1 MADAFLN
8 TTTLSDQVKTAYN
21 RVADFAL
28 RERPVFDQFATVK
41 AGNLT
46 NPGTPVS
53 FYLYDDLAQATSA
66 LAETSDPDAVSI
78 TDSQITVTPAEHG
91 NLTKA
96 SLKVRTDT
104 FLVGFDP
111 DIASIVAYNM
121 ADSLDALA
129 QAALDGGG
137 NEDYVGQATEGAITA
152 ANKLVASE
160 VRQKRAELRG
170 ASVAGVAGDLYVAVI
185 HPDTAYDLKSETGDG
200 AWIAPHQYVDTSN
213 IYNDEIGTFGG
224 FRFIES
230 ARATINTDGGASTVD
245 TYTNYFLGAQALA
258 KAEPIPGHI
267 VIGPVVDAL
276 MRVRPVG
283 WYSYVGWDTYREAA
297 VQRLLSASSIGDN
310 A

>member
-53 FYLYDDLAQATSA
+53 FYLYNDLAAATSA
-66 LAETSDPDAVSI
+66 LSETSDPDAVAI
-78 TDSQITVTPAEHG
+78 TDSQVTVTPQEHG

-96 SLKVRTDT
+96 SLKIRTDT

-111 DIASIVAYNM
+111 DIANIVAFNM
-121 ADSLDALA
+121 ADSLDDLAL
-129 QAALDGGG
+129 AALDGGT
-137 NEDYVGQATEGAITA
+137 NEDYVGQTAEASITA
-152 ANKLVASE
+152 SDIITADE

-170 ASVAGVAGDLYVAVI
+170 ASVAGVAGDLYAAVI
-185 HPDTAYDLKSETGDG
+185 HPDVAYDLKSETGDG
-200 AWIAPHQYVDTSN
+200 AWIAPHQYVDTAN

-224 FRFIES
+224 FRFLES
-230 ARATINTDGGASTVD
+230 ARCTLTADGGATTTD
-245 TYTNYFLGAQALA
+245 TYTTYFMGAQALA
-258 KAEPIPGHI
+258 KAEPIPGHV

-283 WYSYVGWDTYREAA
+283 WYAYVGWDTYREAA
-297 VQRLLSASSIGDN
+297 LQRLISASSIGAN
-310 A
+310 S